1 MLCFAEFENT
11 FQATVVINTLQVS
24 HSLTKFLLQGYR
36 FDKDDILGLQFS
48 YADK

>member
-11 FQATVVINTLQVS
+11 FQATVVINTLQ
-24 HSLTKFLLQGYR
+24 GYR

>member
-24 HSLTKFLLQGYR
+24 HSLTNFYFR
-36 FDKDDILGLQFS
+36 AIGLTRMIS
-48 YADK
+48 